1 MIMSYPKSRGH
12 TLVELVMSLAVVA
25 LLMGSLASAMVL
37 ASRALPADASAEAAP
52 VAAYHAAEELA
63 GELYCAQSF
72 SLLTSSGI
80 EFTVADR
87 NNDSLPE
94 TIRYEWSGTPG
105 DPLTRRYN
113 GGAPLTVAHN
123 VHQLAFAHAK
133 RQKTAETTQIVRN
146 VGPEAIVAFFDG
158 WSGVTATTQ
167 EKPVDLTNWVSQYFT
182 LVTPSPD
189 TKEIVFTR
197 AYARMRR
204 GLTIPLLGL
213 TADMRRSQGGGSF
226 LPASSALVT
235 SAVVSAGSLPTTANW
250 IKFTFPGTAVTD
262 LSRSD
267 YCLVLKGGEI
277 TPVYAENF
285 YANSAPNNNM
295 VFHWSSTAG
304 VSWSPAS
311 KDINKQDLRF
321 MLYGSWVTES
331 STPVVTTWE
340 YLTGVRIYLQVGDRP
355 DLRVDLDV
363 PILNEPEVTGL

>member
-1 MIMSYPKSRGH
+1 MITRRPKSRGH
-12 TLVELVMSLAVVA
+12 TLVELIMSLAIMA

-37 ASRALPADASAEAAP
+37 ASRALPTAATTETAP
-52 VAAYHAAEELA
+52 LVAYHAAEELA
-63 GELYCAQSF
+63 GDLYGAQSI
-72 SLLTSSGI
+72 SLLGTSAI

-94 TIRYEWSGTPG
+94 TIRYQWSGSPG

-113 GGAPLTVAHN
+113 GGAPLTVADN
-123 VHQLAFAHAK
+123 VHQFALAYAK

-167 EKPVDLTNWVSQYFT
+167 EKAVDLTNWVSQYFT
-182 LVTPSPD
+182 LLTPSPD
-189 TKEIVFTR
+189 TTEIIFTR

-204 GLTIPLLGL
+204 GVTIPLLGL
-213 TADMRRSQGGGSF
+213 TAELRRSQGGSSF

-235 SAVVSAGSLPTTANW
+235 SSVVSAGSLPTTANW
-250 IKFTFPGTAVTD
+250 TKFTFPGTAVTD

-267 YCLVLKGGEI
+267 YCLVVKGAEV

-285 YANSAPNNNM
+285 YANNAPNNNM
-295 VFHWSSTAG
+295 VLHWTSTSG
-304 VSWSPAS
+304 VGWSPAS

-321 MLYGSWVTES
+321 MVYGSWVTES

-340 YLTGVRIYLQVGDRP
+340 YLTSVRIFLQVADRP
-355 DLRVDLDV
+355 ELRVDLDV